1 MRVITV
7 MNQKGGVGKTTT
19 TLNLAA
25 ALQEGGWRVLVV
37 DFDPQGSLTTCC
49 GSSEPGRLGS
59 GQTIADAVL
68 TTVHGPVSRPVSLRD
83 VVVTTPAGIDLV
95 PSSQQLATAEA
106 ALYTVYGREYALRD
120 TLAVARDYYDV
131 IIIDSVPTLGLLAV
145 NGLAA
150 ADGLIIPVQA
160 EYLAVYGLAQLLQNV
175 ALVRERLN
183 PRLSVWGVLLTMV
196 DVRTRHSREVVA
208 AVRETLPGQVPVFE
222 TQIPVD
228 VKLKDSSR
236 AGISVLRY
244 DSISRSAQ
252 AYRSLAIEVG
262 RLLSGK
268 PVLHEVPA
276 SGLEDVKPA
285 APQSQ
290 AVPLAPRPLEVEHG
304 RTAKTVSLATRLG
317 LRPQTLE
324 PSWEIPHPTGDGVEK
339 GGVAI
344 PAARLSEAPESPPAL
359 DVPLAPG
366 VVPIP
371 DLSSG
376 SLADSVFGGFPA
388 GAPAQPENSE
398 GGEVAGAQRDASTA
412 GQREFAD
419 TTASDVSSP
428 QGVARQGGRYDA
440 PSASTSTSPAS
451 DGKGNGSERYS
462 RSFKIFRRF
471 DWRT

>member
-49 GSSEPGRLGS
+49 GSSDPTRLGS

-83 VVVTTPAGIDLV
+83 VVVQTPAGIDLV

-120 TLAVARDYYDV
+120 TLSVARDHYDV

-196 DVRTRHSREVVA
+196 DIRTRHSRDVVA

-222 TQIPVD
+222 SQIPVD

-244 DSISRSAQ
+244 DPMARSAH
-252 AYRSLAIEVG
+252 AYRSLGVEVG
-262 RLLSGK
+262 RRLSGK
-268 PVLHEVPA
+268 PSLTEVPA
-276 SGLEDVKPA
+276 PSPAVVKQPVTPA
-285 APQSQ
+285 STASAP
-290 AVPLAPRPLEVEHG
+290 ARPLDADAG
-304 RTAKTVSLATRLG
+304 RSVKTGSLAARLG
-317 LRPQTLE
+317 LRPQTLD
-324 PSWEIPHPTGDGVEK
+324 PSWEIPHHPSVPNGDGVEA
-339 GGVAI
+339 VT
-344 PAARLSEAPESPPAL
+344 PAARLPVAAEASAAPA
-359 DVPLAPG
+359 G

-376 SLADSVFGGFPA
+376 SLDALLGGFSVPPA
-388 GAPAQPENSE
+388 SAEGLVEEVNDSTGQRDLAAVAPGQPAESPDVGESSRSDERYDSPSGELQPERKPN
-398 GGEVAGAQRDASTA
+398 GAD
-412 GQREFAD
+412 
-419 TTASDVSSP
+419 
-428 QGVARQGGRYDA
+428 RYA
-440 PSASTSTSPAS
+440 
-451 DGKGNGSERYS
+451 

-471 DWRT
+471 DWRQ